1 MIIGWA
7 GHAFPA
13 PKKTAMRIDPL
24 APPFSAEVQ
33 TQFDQLPSSWQPPF
47 EHFKILARDP
57 RLLRAYRLG
66 SVAYLEPRPLSLPQ
80 REVFLFRLTGRCPNA
95 FELSPPAPSF
105 PPSPPPPHNHFHPP
119 LPGHPQ

>member
-1 MIIGWA
+1 MHWSNLWCA
-7 GHAFPA
+7 ALAFPA
-13 PKKTAMRIDPL
+13 TKETAMRIDPL

-66 SVAYLEPRPLSLPQ
+66 SVAYLEPSHLSPRQ
-80 REVFLFRLTGRCPNA
+80 PEVFFFPGTRRFPNS
-95 FELSPPAPSF
+95 FELCL
-105 PPSPPPPHNHFHPP
+105 PPHHFPDDR
-119 LPGHPQ
+119 